1 MEAPYFFVLG
11 LPKSGTTWVQKALDS
26 HPQLMCR
33 GEGKFMVFRKQLS
46 KAAVKYS
53 DYLTGHQKKVFG
65 EEFFPPLSRAEF
77 DRIYRGFIEAR
88 LIGEGVPAGVR
99 RIGNKDPEHGMVL
112 SDLAQHFP
120 DAAFIHVIRDPR
132 DIAVSTWHHMRRT
145 EPGFVETIGDFPAF
159 AEQNVKEWRVY
170 VSSVRKVSAE
180 KGLDYLEV
188 RYEDLH
194 ADGPRRLGGVF
205 ERLGVDAGDALVCD
219 SLEAAS
225 FERASG
231 GRPRGQADPG
241 SFYRKGETGD
251 WRNHMN
257 PDLSERLLK
266 LTEGLAGDLGYS

>member
-1 MEAPYFFVLG
+1 MQAPYFFVLG

-26 HPQLMCR
+26 HPELLCR
-33 GEGKFMVFRKQLS
+33 GEGKFMIFRKELS

-53 DYLTGHQKKVFG
+53 DYLAGHQKKVFG
-65 EEFFPPLSRAEF
+65 EEFFPPVSRPEF

-88 LIGEGVPAGVR
+88 LIGEGVPEGVK

-120 DAAFIHVIRDPR
+120 DAAFVQVIRDPR

-145 EPGFVETIGDFPAF
+145 EPGFVETIGDFEAF
-159 AEQNVKEWRVY
+159 ARQNVKEWRVY

-180 KGLDYLEV
+180 RGLDYIEL

-194 ADGPRRLGGVF
+194 ADGAPVLRGVF
-205 ERLGVDAGDALVCD
+205 GRLGVDAAPDVVARC
-219 SLEAAS
+219 LEAAS

-231 GRPRGQADPG
+231 GRPRGQADEG
-241 SFYRKGETGD
+241 SFYRKGEVGD
-251 WRNHMN
+251 WRNHMAA
-257 PDLSERLLK
+257 PLSRELLES
-266 LTEGLAGDLGYS
+266 TEGLTAELGYL